1 LSEAERGNL
10 GGLECRLTPSGHR
23 AAIGSA
29 AARRFAVP
37 KGSCG
42 GGPEIDAER
51 RPVRRRPSTGSR
63 RRKTP
68 SARGLAATPHGL
80 RRRRRNEAVLLRVR
94 GRPVRRFK
102 CRADGESTVLL

>member
-1 LSEAERGNL
+1 MEVYRTPLSEAERGNL

-37 KGSCG
+37 KGTCG
-42 GGPEIDAER
+42 GGPEIDGDAER

-63 RRKTP
+63 RNK
-68 SARGLAATPHGL
+68 
-80 RRRRRNEAVLLRVR
+80 RRRLV
-94 GRPVRRFK
+94 
-102 CRADGESTVLL
+102 D